1 MALSFDHIRISF
13 WNVSGETVPRYGVI
27 KFSGDASKND
37 STKVI
42 SLRAIKPDGDEGLY
56 ALNLDN
62 EVNDSE
68 YGEAIIPLSG
78 FAWAK
83 YTDTDPPDVSLETE
97 VGPVDSQWSMST
109 TGTGWLYGGLH
120 DVDTGRILVVK
131 LSDGGGNLAQGR
143 LLSPMDAA
151 TNSLTG
157 ATSFTFVRFITDTS
171 VSPNTSPKV
180 LVEETDNNGAIKP
193 TNGFNRSK
201 LVANEGAYAIL
212 AKINGEWNPVT
223 ICDVCPEDS

>member
-27 KFSGDASKND
+27 KLSGDASKND
-37 STKVI
+37 ATKVI

-62 EVNDSE
+62 EVIDSD

-83 YTDTDPPDVSLETE
+83 YTDTDPPETSLETE
-97 VGPVDSQWSMST
+97 VGPVDSEWSMDT

-120 DVDTGRILVVK
+120 DADNGRILVVK
-131 LSDGGGNLAQGR
+131 LSDGGGKLAQGR
-143 LLSPMDAA
+143 LLSPMDPA

-157 ATSFTFVRFITDTS
+157 ATAFSFVRFVTGTPVAPQNIK
-171 VSPNTSPKV
+171 N
-180 LVEETDNNGAIKP
+180 LVEETDSNGAIKP
-193 TNGFNRSK
+193 TNGVNRSK
-201 LVANEGAYAIL
+201 LVANEDAYVIL
-212 AKINGEWNPVT
+212 AKINGEWNPVL
-223 ICDVCPEDS
+223 ICDVCPEDT